1 VLLTRVSSFYM
12 KGSAPVIYFFKKKKT
27 DAVKLLLLK
36 KNRCREAL
44 AVRSRPALVI
54 DRCLVDVTR
63 GRDEREGVSRG
74 HTKRVSRVVCGFS
87 L

>member
-12 KGSAPVIYFFKKKKT
+12 KGSAPVIYFFLKENRCRE
-27 DAVKLLLLK
+27 ALAIK